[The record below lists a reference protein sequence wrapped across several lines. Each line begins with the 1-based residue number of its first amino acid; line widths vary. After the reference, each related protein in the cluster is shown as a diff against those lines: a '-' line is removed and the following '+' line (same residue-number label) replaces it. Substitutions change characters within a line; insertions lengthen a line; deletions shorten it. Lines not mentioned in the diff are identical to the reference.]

1 VEEFL
6 RYAVRQL
13 VEFPDEVV
21 VVKTELPEKVTFR
34 LAVRKSDIPRVIGKN
49 GHTIQSLRSMLLA
62 SGKKK
67 GIRTAL
73 EIIE

>member
-1 VEEFL
+1 MEEFL